1 MKEPIVRGSIGP
13 VHVASF
19 LFIKKLQ
26 ESRRLGKF
34 LDFAVC
40 QTQILKA
47 LEWKLL
53 N

>member
-1 MKEPIVRGSIGP
+1 MKEPTVRGSIGP

-34 LDFAVC
+34 R
-40 QTQILKA
+40 ILPSAKP
-47 LEWKLL
+47 KF
-53 N
+53 